1 MAEFTQDQ
9 ILEIKKIIGDQYK
22 MKGLN
27 WRIVQSIP
35 SLLEPN
41 TLYFH
46 QVSINPKKYDIYH
59 TDKDKDIAK
68 LDVYNQQVV
77 DEKVGEVQDDFDK
90 LSNHVDTAMRTAYLG
105 IATTT
110 TVPLATGAYWY
121 RVDTAGTYTNFV
133 SGGSPIVVTADELK
147 INDVYFNIQNG
158 VVTKGLSEKRMPSL
172 SNATNG
178 VSTVLAASEKA
189 TGDLRKITEDPQ
201 LIFKGAFF
209 NSPYYEFDGSGN
221 LFFKPTEFGGAGG
234 DVFYVRGGY
243 YDDYQCSLAVFMADV
258 STVESNIATFDQ
270 VTPLGVVGC
279 VKFLNSANATLY
291 YNPLTNKF
299 IIQNRQA
306 KKSGWIKL
314 IENNSGQIGDCTEKN
329 AILKSITKVASDKNR
344 NISFISGT
352 VGVPNI
358 DTTTSIIDF
367 GTDGQLIIGD
377 TNYPLSDV
385 KFRTV
390 SLTPS
395 NYAGSAV
402 RLYFNPTTNSM
413 VVRAFQNAIY
423 GAPEK
428 DEILIGSVRKGTNWF
443 ASFPFSV
450 AINGSTVITTDVAKI
465 RNSVSLI
472 ASIEGN
478 IPAIN
483 ETAETLDLGVN
494 PLLVINGKT
503 LDLAG
508 LNPSDSSQYRAIP
521 LKGSLTSSARKLY
534 YNTTTNKFEIKVWS
548 DDVASNNLIL
558 IGGIRKTT
566 SSNRIEANFPFA
578 FRRSLD
584 KDSKVTFRDDA
595 GVKFIAHRGSTFFD
609 VPENTID
616 SVIEAKKL
624 GFKYTEF
631 DFMETSDR
639 EFVVMHDLSI
649 NRTCINNDGSDI
661 SGTINVATTTL
672 SNLRSNYKLR
682 GIAKYQKQIP
692 TLEEYLQAISQNKLH
707 PVIEVKY
714 DIAAGSISKLVATI
728 RKYFRDDEVLIIS
741 FYLGALQKLKAVMN
755 SQFFLV
761 ATADNTTN
769 AKSNGIGVDL
779 ELSAVTQTVADFC
792 NNNNIELVTWT
803 QSGDGPAYLNNM
815 INKGVRWLSTDT
827 MPAYDFEK
835 GNPIVNKKSSLN
847 FSDFTLTST
856 VANEGA
862 ATIQAGGKI
871 VNNGNVFSGKDVI
884 IIEVEFKGKLTFKMA
899 NLSTQ
904 FFTLQIEHLTSK
916 RVKLPLL
923 NKVSGAY
930 SFTIENT
937 GSSEAIVTD
946 IDFKIYN
953 L

>member
-1 MAEFTQDQ
+1 MSNTQRIVKVTDSIPPENYATIDKNGVEGNVATKEQ
-9 ILEIKKIIGDQYK
+9 FNVAVQEIKDNVAISVKGSIKTTDSLATINALSDGVYEAQTSGAYANGLTAK
-22 MKGLN
+22 ANYLTKFRKVGTVWTLESEVAMKSA
-27 WRIVQSIP
+27 IA
-35 SLLEPN
+35 
-41 TLYFH
+41 T
-46 QVSINPKKYDIYH
+46 INVA
-59 TDKDKDIAK
+59 DIAP
-68 LDVYNQQVV
+68 VNSTAVV
-77 DEKVGEVQDDFDK
+77 KV
-90 LSNHVDTAMRTAYLG
+90 
-105 IATTT
+105 
-110 TVPLATGAYWY
+110 
-121 RVDTAGTYTNFV
+121 TN
-133 SGGSPIVVTADELK
+133 
-147 INDVYFNIQNG
+147 
-158 VVTKGLSEKRMPSL
+158 
-172 SNATNG
+172 
-178 VSTVLAASEKA
+178 
-189 TGDLRKITEDPQ
+189 
-201 LIFKGAFF
+201 
-209 NSPYYEFDGSGN
+209 
-221 LFFKPTEFGGAGG
+221 
-234 DVFYVRGGY
+234 
-243 YDDYQCSLAVFMADV
+243 
-258 STVESNIATFDQ
+258 
-270 VTPLGVVGC
+270 
-279 VKFLNSANATLY
+279 
-291 YNPLTNKF
+291 
-299 IIQNRQA
+299 
-306 KKSGWIKL
+306 
-314 IENNSGQIGDCTEKN
+314 
-329 AILKSITKVASDKNR
+329 KNR
-344 NISFISGT
+344 NVSLGLGSSAI
-352 VGVPNI
+352 PNI
-358 DTTTSIIDF
+358 DTVA
-367 GTDGQLIIGD
+367 GTISFPTDCQLMIGD
-377 TNYPLSDV
+377 SNFALTDAAKYQNFV
-385 KFRTV
+385 
-390 SLTPS
+390 LTPS
-395 NYAGSAV
+395 DYAGTLV
-402 RLYFNPTTNSM
+402 RLYFNISTALLKVFAYTDATYTNKPD
-413 VVRAFQNAIY
+413 VGDVLLGTI
-423 GAPEK
+423 
-428 DEILIGSVRKGTNWF
+428 RKGTAWKC
-443 ASFPFSV
+443 SFPFPASIDGSV
-450 AINGSTVITTDVAKI
+450 IASSDVSKI
-465 RNSVSLI
+465 RNTVSLI
-472 ASIEGN
+472 ASVEGN
-478 IPAIN
+478 IPVID

-508 LNPSDSSQYRAIP
+508 LNPTDAPQYRAIP

-631 DFMETSDR
+631 DFMETSDS

-692 TLEEYLQAISQNKLH
+692 TLEEYLQVIAQYKMR

-871 VNNGNVFSGKDVI
+871 VNSGNSFSGKDVVF
-884 IIEVEFKGKLTFKMA
+884 IEAEFKGKLTFKMA
-899 NLSTQ
+899 NSSTQ
-904 FFTLQIEHLTSK
+904 FFTLQIEHLISK

-937 GSSEAIVTD
+937 GSSEAVVTD